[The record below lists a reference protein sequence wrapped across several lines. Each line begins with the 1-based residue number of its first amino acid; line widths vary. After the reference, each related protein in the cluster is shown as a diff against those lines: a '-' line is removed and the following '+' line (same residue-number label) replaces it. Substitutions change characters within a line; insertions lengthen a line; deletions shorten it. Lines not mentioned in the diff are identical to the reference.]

1 MNAVKNN
8 IIRPT
13 SMQARFNDLYA
24 VHTGEENASTN
35 SREKWSSRL
44 FRCDTQAFTQMVTHR
59 WSQINVRQ
67 TRLATFSSQRNS
79 VLSLVISRRDFCRL
93 SC

>member
-13 SMQARFNDLYA
+13 SMQARFNDLRCTYRRGECKHKQPWEVIVA
-24 VHTGEENASTN
+24 TVSLRHASVHSDG
-35 SREKWSSRL
+35 
-44 FRCDTQAFTQMVTHR
+44 DTSLIT
-59 WSQINVRQ
+59 NVRQ